1 MAGVPWLIDTNVLL
15 SWVHPQTPKHSTA
28 IEAIRKIARQSDIC
42 CYAPQNLVEFWRV
55 CTRPVQQNGFG
66 LSTREADSKARLIE
80 DHFRLL
86 PDISLIHDEWRRLAV
101 QYSVSGVQVHDARL
115 AAAMYVHGVA
125 HILTFNSRDF
135 ARFPGIHAV
144 DPAQV

>member
-1 MAGVPWLIDTNVLL
+1 MAGVPWLIDTNVLVGWINPHTP
-15 SWVHPQTPKHSTA
+15 SHPVAVAA
-28 IEAIRKIARQSDIC
+28 IEKISLRSDIA
-42 CYAPQNLVEFWRV
+42 CYAPQNLVELWRV
-55 CTRPVQQNGFG
+55 STRAIKQNGFG
-66 LSTREADSKARLIE
+66 LSPLETDVKVRLIE

-86 PDISLIHDEWRRLAV
+86 PDISLIHDEWRRLV
-101 QYSVSGVQVHDARL
+101 VDHSISGVQVHDARL

-135 ARFPGIHAV
+135 SRFPGIHAV